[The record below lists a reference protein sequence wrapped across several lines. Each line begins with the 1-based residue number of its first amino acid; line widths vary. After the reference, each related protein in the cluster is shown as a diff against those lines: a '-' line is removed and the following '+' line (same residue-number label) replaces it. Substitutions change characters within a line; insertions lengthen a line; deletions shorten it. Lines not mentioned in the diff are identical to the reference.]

1 MGSLTVS
8 LVDKLWKEG
17 LRRRRGDSGCPGLY
31 LKITGPK
38 AASWVLRYQLNG
50 RRSEMGLGPYP
61 TLGLAEARETAR
73 EHRKLVRVEQI
84 DPLAHRQAERSKRR
98 AQIAKQIT
106 LRQLV
111 EEYAKVKRPG
121 WGHWMVYFYRQNT
134 KKHVLPV
141 IGDVLVR
148 DINIALVRQVLDP
161 IWTDKPTLAREV
173 QSILARLF
181 EYAEF
186 YELREG
192 NPARNIQKYLPKQR
206 AGGHRKDLPYEQM
219 PAFIAQLRQ
228 YQAARPWHSNEADRE
243 LLLAARAEGQ
253 SFSQIGR
260 DFGINSRTV
269 WWLCTTPAP
278 FDYRKLRAYA
288 LEFLILTGPPRS
300 AEILAI
306 EWQDIDLK
314 RKILVIP
321 RSRMK
326 VKAGEDHII
335 PLTSRVME
343 IIGELRLH
351 ARQGD
356 FLFPGS
362 TRGRR
367 PPDRELLTIRPRPA
381 GVVGLPLSRTAL
393 ISFLRKDIG
402 RNDFDVHGL
411 RKSFTN
417 WAYASGRFRDI
428 AIELS
433 LDHAYGNKIHRTY
446 RDDPLV
452 EERRDLLQAWQNYC
466 DGSSAEVVRLP
477 IRKSRVSAK

>member
-1 MGSLTVS
+1 MANLTVS
-8 LVDKLWKEG
+8 LVDKLWKDG
-17 LRRRRGDSGCPGLY
+17 LPCRRGDSGCPGLY
-31 LKITGPK
+31 LKVTGPK
-38 AASWVLRYQLNG
+38 AASWVLRYQLKG

-61 TLGLAEARETAR
+61 VLGLTDARESAR
-73 EHRKLVRVEQI
+73 EQRKLVRVEQI

-111 EEYAKVKRPG
+111 EEYAKVKGPS
-121 WGHWMVYFYRQNT
+121 WGHWMDYCYQRNME
-134 KKHVLPV
+134 KHVLPV

-161 IWTDKPTLAREV
+161 IWTDKPTLAREI
-173 QSILARLF
+173 QSTLARLF

-192 NPARNIQKYLPKQR
+192 NPARNIQKYLPKQ
-206 AGGHRKDLPYEQM
+206 AASGHRKDLPYEQM

-228 YQAARPWHSNEADRE
+228 YQAARPWHNNTVDRE
-243 LLLAARAEGQ
+243 PLLAARAEGK
-253 SFSQIGR
+253 SLSQIAKE
-260 DFGINSRTV
+260 FGITPGTA
-269 WWLCTTPAP
+269 WWHCTAP
-278 FDYRKLRAYA
+278 PSFDYRKLRAYA

-306 EWQDIDLK
+306 EWQDIDLEQ
-314 RKILVIP
+314 KILVMP

-326 VKAGEDHII
+326 VKTGKDYII
-335 PLTSRVME
+335 PLTSRAME
-343 IIGELRLH
+343 IIRDLQQH

-356 FLFPGS
+356 YLFPGS
-362 TRGRR
+362 TRGRK
-367 PPDRELLTIRPRPA
+367 PPDRKLLTVRPRRA
-381 GVVGLPLSRTAL
+381 GVVGLPMSRTAL
-393 ISFLRKDIG
+393 ISFLREDLG
-402 RNDFDVHGL
+402 RSDFDVHGL

-446 RDDPLV
+446 RDDQLV
-452 EERRDLLQAWQNYC
+452 EERRELLQAWQNYL
-466 DGSSAEVVRLP
+466 DGLPPEVVRLP
-477 IRKSRVSAK
+477 LRRSKVSAE